1 MARPYLVSTFGLG
14 FALAGC
20 SATSGEVTSTQAEAA
35 EALPTITAS
44 VLTPVLHGYDDAPR
58 APDSDDTAIWVNPK
72 KHGEGLVI
80 GALKNAGLQVYDL
93 SGHVLQTLVPP
104 SHPAVSAEDP
114 PPPGPQPD
122 PGTGPCPDSASGEV
136 FGRFNNVDV
145 QYGVEIK
152 SHGKTKKID
161 VAVVTDRGCDR
172 LRVYSIDPSRAGSPL
187 VEITAPDA
195 PRAFAQRFEQP
206 SPFQSPGE
214 DSRVVAND
222 LDDQSTAYG
231 VTLYRPEHRGQELRA
246 FVTQRR
252 RAVVG
257 EFVFFPK
264 GDGLLSYRMLRE
276 YRFDPVFEVP
286 SPKRHKKALDW
297 TPCREDPAEDPQF
310 EGLTVDQERGVL
322 YAAQEVVGVW
332 RIPLNDS
339 WPSVVS
345 VPASRLMEPTRSFG
359 AGYFA
364 VPDDDEFSCEEEAPE
379 EPVSG
384 TVAVAGNPNVGGEFL
399 EADVEGLAIYYRAH
413 KKGYLI
419 VSSQG
424 DDTFH
429 VFDRAHPT
437 DHLTAFQ
444 FDGVGETDGH
454 DVVNVPV
461 GAAFPFG
468 LFTVQNGKAPPP
480 ASEDDINGY
489 EYDNSTQFELVGWED
504 VASTLGL
511 AVDEDSYD
519 PRHPHD

>member
-1 MARPYLVSTFGLG
+1 MARPYLVGACVLGL
-14 FALAGC
+14 AVVGC
-20 SATSGEVTSTQAEAA
+20 SAGGPEGTSSLALPD
-35 EALPTITAS
+35 EALPTVTAS

-72 KHGEGLVI
+72 KRGEGLVI

-93 SGHVLQTLVPP
+93 SGHVLQTIIPP
-104 SHPAVSAEDP
+104 SRPAVSAEDP
-114 PPPGPQPD
+114 PPPGPRPE

-152 SHGKTKKID
+152 SHGKTKRID

-172 LRVYSIDPSRAGSPL
+172 LRVYSIDPSRASSPL

-195 PRAFAQRFEQP
+195 PRAFPRRFEQP

-214 DSRVVAND
+214 HSQTVEND

-231 VTLYRPEHRGQELRA
+231 VTLYRPEHRGHELRA

-276 YRFDPVFEVP
+276 YRFDPVFAIP
-286 SPKRHKKALDW
+286 STKPHRKALDW

-332 RIPLNDS
+332 RIPLKDS
-339 WPSVVS
+339 WPAVVN
-345 VPASRLMEPTRSFG
+345 VPASRLIEPTYSFG
-359 AGYFA
+359 AEYFA
-364 VPDDDEFSCEEEAPE
+364 VPDGDEFSCEDEAPA
-379 EPVSG
+379 EPVVG
-384 TVAVAGNPNVGGEFL
+384 TVAVAGNPSVGGEFL
-399 EADVEGLAIYYRAH
+399 AADVEGLAIYYRAN
-413 KKGYLI
+413 KRGYLI

-437 DHLTAFQ
+437 DHLTAFK
-444 FDGVGETDGH
+444 FEGVGETDGH

-480 ASEDDINGY
+480 ASEDEIDSY
-489 EYDNSTQFELVGWED
+489 EYDNSTQFEFVGWED

-511 AVDEDSYD
+511 TVDENSYD